1 MFSALVISLLSAPLA
16 APAVVQDDPPI
27 RISLNNDRR
36 FEQGDRGNVK
46 VRVENDG
53 FLVVLHAD
61 PDGRVRMLFPLD
73 PDDDNYVRGDR
84 TYEIRGRG
92 DRESFTVDYE
102 SGEGAIYAAISR
114 DPFRFDQFVVNRH
127 WDYDAFNAKRLPEQP
142 EPELTELVQRMA
154 TGRFE
159 YDYLTYNVYGRG
171 YRDVVYAPTVVHRTY
186 YDDPFCRGYSYWYD
200 CDPYYYGRNRF
211 SVNISFGRPYY
222 YGGYYRPVYYDPFY
236 DPYYYG
242 YGYGYY
248 AHPYYPRYHQPVYVY
263 PGRSWGGSGYRPRY
277 VNQTGFKQDTRTWGG
292 ESYRVRS
299 TALSDIRAVNTVYG
313 QPPARRAVTEG
324 DVGKS
329 PILQPSPS
337 RDVTASPSRRPI
349 DRQVTDVPEARRSRQ
364 ESDTKVSND
373 GAGSA
378 EPTRRERLPEAV
390 PARPSREVAPDR
402 SMSGSDRSRES
413 ATPRRSGSTGD
424 RDEVVRPSRPDP
436 VRARPEAERTEPQR
450 ERSRP
455 EVERSR
461 PEAEPSRSE
470 EERSRPDVERRAEP
484 VRAAPR
490 REESARAEPSRSDR
504 AEPQRS
510 APRPSIDRAP
520 APSRPSVDR
529 APAPS
534 RPSYSAPRQD
544 SPSRS
549 APSGGS
555 SGGGRRRTN

>member
-1 MFSALVISLLSAPLA
+1 MFSALVLSLLSAPLA
-16 APAVVQDDPPI
+16 VPAAAQDDPAI

-46 VRVENDG
+46 VRVEDDG

-92 DRESFTVDYE
+92 DRESFTVDYD

-114 DPFRFDQFVVNRH
+114 DPFRFEQFVVNRH
-127 WDYDAFNAKRLPEQP
+127 WDYDALNAQRLPEQP

-159 YDYLTYNVYGRG
+159 YDYLTYNVYERG
-171 YRDVVYAPTVVHRTY
+171 YRDVAYAPTVIHRTY

-211 SVNISFGRPYY
+211 SVSISFGRPYY

-248 AHPYYPRYHQPVYVY
+248 THPYYPRYHRPVYVY
-263 PGRSWGGSGYRPRY
+263 PGRSWSGSPYRPRY

-299 TALSDIRAVNTVYG
+299 TSLSDIRAVNTVYG
-313 QPPARRAVTEG
+313 EPPARRAVTEG
-324 DVGKS
+324 DAGKS
-329 PILQPSPS
+329 PVLQPSRS
-337 RDVTASPSRRPI
+337 RDVTASPSRRPV
-349 DRQVTDVPEARRSRQ
+349 DRKLEAVPEGRRSRQ
-364 ESDTKVSND
+364 ETDTKISSDDPAESV
-373 GAGSA
+373 

-390 PARPSREVAPDR
+390 PS
-402 SMSGSDRSRES
+402 
-413 ATPRRSGSTGD
+413 PRRVGQSGD
-424 RDEVVRPSRPDP
+424 RDRVERPERPEP
-436 VRARPEAERTEPQR
+436 ARATPEAERARPEPQR
-450 ERSRP
+450 DRPEAEPSRPETERSRP
-455 EVERSR
+455 EVERR
-461 PEAEPSRSE
+461 P
-470 EERSRPDVERRAEP
+470 EP
-484 VRAAPR
+484 VRATPR
-490 REESARAEPSRSDR
+490 RDESSRAESSRPSRAEP
-504 AEPQRS
+504 ERS
-510 APRPSIDRAP
+510 APRPSVDRAP

-544 SPSRS
+544 SPGRS

-555 SGGGRRRTN
+555 SGGRRRTN

>member
-1 MFSALVISLLSAPLA
+1 MFSALVLSLLSAPLA
-16 APAVVQDDPPI
+16 APAVAQDDPPI

-73 PDDDNYVRGDR
+73 PDDDNFVRGDR

-127 WDYDAFNAKRLPEQP
+127 WDYDAFNAQRLPEQP

-159 YDYLTYNVYGRG
+159 YDYLTYNVYERG
-171 YRDVVYAPTVVHRTY
+171 YRDVAYAPTTVIHRTY
-186 YDDPFCRGYSYWYD
+186 YDDPYCRGYSYWYD

-248 AHPYYPRYHQPVYVY
+248 AHPYYPRYNRPVYVY
-263 PGRSWGGSGYRPRY
+263 PGRSWGGSPYRPRY
-277 VNQTGFKQDTRTWGG
+277 VNQSGFKQDTRTWGG

-313 QPPARRAVTEG
+313 EPPARRAVTDG
-324 DVGKS
+324 DGGKS
-329 PILQPSPS
+329 PVLQPSPT
-337 RDVTASPSRRPI
+337 REVTGSPSRRSV
-349 DRQVTDVPEARRSRQ
+349 DRKPAALPEGRRSRQ
-364 ESDTKVSND
+364 ESDTKISNEKP
-373 GAGSA
+373 AESA
-378 EPTRRERLPEAV
+378 EPMRRERLPEAV
-390 PARPSREVAPDR
+390 PARPAREDAPVR
-402 SMSGSDRSRES
+402 STSPSSRSRDD
-413 ATPRRSGSTGD
+413 AAPRRVSPDGD
-424 RDEVVRPSRPDP
+424 RAEVVRPSRPEP
-436 VRARPEAERTEPQR
+436 VRARPEIERSTPEAERARPEV
-450 ERSRP
+450 EKSRP

-461 PEAEPSRSE
+461 PEPI
-470 EERSRPDVERRAEP
+470 
-484 VRAAPR
+484 RAAPR
-490 REESARAEPSRSDR
+490 REESSRAEPSRPSR
-504 AEPQRS
+504 AEPERS
-510 APRPSIDRAP
+510 AP
-520 APSRPSVDR
+520 RPSVDR

-544 SPSRS
+544 SPNRS

-555 SGGGRRRTN
+555 SGGRRRTS

>member
-1 MFSALVISLLSAPLA
+1 MFSALVLSLLSAPLA
-16 APAVVQDDPPI
+16 APAAAQDDPAI

-92 DRESFTVDYE
+92 DRESFTVDYD

-114 DPFRFDQFVVNRH
+114 DPFRFEQFVVNRH
-127 WDYDAFNAKRLPEQP
+127 WDYDAFNAQRLPEQP
-142 EPELTELVQRMA
+142 EPELTDLVQRMA

-159 YDYLTYNVYGRG
+159 YDYLTYNVYERS
-171 YRDVVYAPTVVHRTY
+171 YRDVVYAPTVIHRTY

-248 AHPYYPRYHQPVYVY
+248 PYAHYPRYHRPVYVY
-263 PGRSWGGSGYRPRY
+263 PGRSWGGSPYRPRY

-299 TALSDIRAVNTVYG
+299 TAVSDIRAVNTVYG
-313 QPPARRAVTEG
+313 EPPARRAVTEG

-329 PILQPSPS
+329 PVLQPSPS
-337 RDVTASPSRRPI
+337 RDVTASPSRRPV
-349 DRQVTDVPEARRSRQ
+349 DRKLDAVPEARRSRQ
-364 ESDTKVSND
+364 ETDTKVSSD
-373 GAGSA
+373 DPAESA
-378 EPTRRERLPEAV
+378 EPTRRGRLPDAV
-390 PARPSREVAPDR
+390 PARPAREAAPVR
-402 SMSGSDRSRES
+402 STTPSDRVRDDATRRRVDESRDPDKFE
-413 ATPRRSGSTGD
+413 
-424 RDEVVRPSRPDP
+424 RPEPQP
-436 VRARPEAERTEPQR
+436 VRPEAER
-450 ERSRP
+450 SRP
-455 EVERSR
+455 D
-461 PEAEPSRSE
+461 A
-470 EERSRPDVERRAEP
+470 ERSRPDVERRPEP
-484 VRAAPR
+484 VRATPR
-490 REESARAEPSRSDR
+490 RDESSRVESSRPSRAEP
-504 AEPQRS
+504 ERS
-510 APRPSIDRAP
+510 APRPSVDRGP

-544 SPSRS
+544 TPGRS

-555 SGGGRRRTN
+555 SGGRRRTS

>member
-1 MFSALVISLLSAPLA
+1 MFSALVLSLLSAPLA
-16 APAVVQDDPPI
+16 APAVAQDDPPI

-46 VRVENDG
+46 IRVENDG

-84 TYEIRGRG
+84 TYDIRGRG

-127 WDYDAFNAKRLPEQP
+127 WDYDAFNARRLPEQP

-159 YDYLTYNVYGRG
+159 YDYLTYNVYERG
-171 YRDVVYAPTVVHRTY
+171 YRDVVYAPTVVQRTY

-211 SVNISFGRPYY
+211 SVSISFGRPYY
-222 YGGYYRPVYYDPFY
+222 YGGYYRPVYYDPYY

-248 AHPYYPRYHQPVYVY
+248 AHPYAPRYYRPVYVY
-263 PGRSWGGSGYRPRY
+263 PGRSWGGSPYRPRY

-324 DVGKS
+324 DIGKS
-329 PILQPSPS
+329 PVLQPSPS

-349 DRQVTDVPEARRSRQ
+349 DRKVTEIPEGRRSRQ
-364 ESDTKVSND
+364 DADTKVSND
-373 GAGSA
+373 ERVKSA
-378 EPTRRERLPEAV
+378 EPARRERPEAV
-390 PARPSREVAPDR
+390 PARPSREATPDR
-402 SMSGSDRSRES
+402 SATPADRSREG
-413 ATPRRSGSTGD
+413 TPRRVGQSGD
-424 RDEVVRPSRPDP
+424 RDQVVRPSRPEPARQEAQRSEPEGD
-436 VRARPEAERTEPQR
+436 RARPEAER
-450 ERSRP
+450 SRP
-455 EVERSR
+455 EIDRR
-461 PEAEPSRSE
+461 P
-470 EERSRPDVERRAEP
+470 EP
-484 VRAAPR
+484 VRATPR
-490 REESARAEPSRSDR
+490 RDESSRAESSRPARAEP
-504 AEPQRS
+504 ERS

-555 SGGGRRRTN
+555 SGGRRRTS

>member
-1 MFSALVISLLSAPLA
+1 MFSALVLSLLSAPLA
-16 APAVVQDDPPI
+16 APAVAQDDPPI

-73 PDDDNYVRGDR
+73 PDDDNYVRGGR
-84 TYEIRGRG
+84 NYEIRGRG

-127 WDYDAFNAKRLPEQP
+127 WDYEAFNAQRLPEQP

-154 TGRFE
+154 SGRFE
-159 YDYLTYNVYGRG
+159 YDYLTYNVYERG
-171 YRDVVYAPTVVHRTY
+171 YTDVVYAPTVVHRAY
-186 YDDPFCRGYSYWYD
+186 YDDPFCRGYYFSYD

-222 YGGYYRPVYYDPFY
+222 YGSYYRPVYYDPFY
-236 DPYYYG
+236 DPWYYGHG

-248 AHPYYPRYHQPVYVY
+248 AYPRYNRPVYVY
-263 PGRSWGGSGYRPRY
+263 PGRPYGASPYRPRY

-299 TALSDIRAVNTVYG
+299 TNLSDIRAVNTVYG
-313 QPPARRAVTEG
+313 EPPARRAVTEG
-324 DVGKS
+324 DLGKS
-329 PILQPSPS
+329 PLQPSPS
-337 RDVTASPSRRPI
+337 REVNASPSRRPV
-349 DRQVTDVPEARRSRQ
+349 DRKPTTTVPESRRSRQ
-364 ESDTKVSND
+364 DADTKISND
-373 GAGSA
+373 KPAESA
-378 EPTRRERLPEAV
+378 EPARRERTPEAERV
-390 PARPSREVAPDR
+390 RPERDAAPVR
-402 SMSGSDRSRES
+402 SVTPSDRTRDDAS
-413 ATPRRSGSTGD
+413 PRRAGPGAD
-424 RDEVVRPSRPDP
+424 RDDAVRPSRSETE
-436 VRARPEAERTEPQR
+436 RARPEA
-450 ERSRP
+450 SRATP
-455 EVERSR
+455 TPERSR
-461 PEAEPSRSE
+461 PEAERSRPE
-470 EERSRPDVERRAEP
+470 AERSRPEAERPEAERSRPEPARAS
-484 VRAAPR
+484 PR
-490 REESARAEPSRSDR
+490 RDQSSRAEPSRPSR
-504 AEPQRS
+504 AEPERS
-510 APRPSIDRAP
+510 APRPSVDRAP

-534 RPSYSAPRQD
+534 RPSYSAPRQS

-555 SGGGRRRTN
+555 SGGRRRTN

>member
-1 MFSALVISLLSAPLA
+1 MFSALVLSLLSAPLA
-16 APAVVQDDPPI
+16 APAAVQDDPAI

-46 VRVENDG
+46 VRVEDDG

-114 DPFRFDQFVVNRH
+114 DPFRFEQFVVNRH
-127 WDYDAFNAKRLPEQP
+127 WDYDALNAQRLPEQP

-159 YDYLTYNVYGRG
+159 YDYLTYNVYERG

-211 SVNISFGRPYY
+211 SVSISFGRPYY
-222 YGGYYRPVYYDPFY
+222 YGGYYRPVYYDPYY

-248 AHPYYPRYHQPVYVY
+248 TYPYYPRYHRPVYVY
-263 PGRSWGGSGYRPRY
+263 PGRSWGGSPYRPRY
-277 VNQTGFKQDTRTWGG
+277 VNQSGFKQDTRTWGG

-313 QPPARRAVTEG
+313 EPPARRAVTEG

-329 PILQPSPS
+329 PVLQPSPS
-337 RDVTASPSRRPI
+337 RDVTASPSRRPV
-349 DRQVTDVPEARRSRQ
+349 DRKLESVPEARRSRQ
-364 ESDTKVSND
+364 ETDSKSSND
-373 GAGSA
+373 DPAKSA
-378 EPTRRERLPEAV
+378 EPARRERTPEAV
-390 PARPSREVAPDR
+390 S
-402 SMSGSDRSRES
+402 S
-413 ATPRRSGSTGD
+413 PRRVGQSGD
-424 RDEVVRPSRPDP
+424 RDRVERPDRPEP
-436 VRARPEAERTEPQR
+436 VRARPEAERVQPEPQR
-450 ERSRP
+450 DRPEADRSRPEAERSRP

-461 PEAEPSRSE
+461 PE
-470 EERSRPDVERRAEP
+470 VERRPEP
-484 VRAAPR
+484 VRATPR
-490 REESARAEPSRSDR
+490 RDESSRAESARPGR
-504 AEPQRS
+504 AEPERS

-534 RPSYSAPRQD
+534 R
-544 SPSRS
+544 
-549 APSGGS
+549 
-555 SGGGRRRTN
+555 